1 MFTGIIEY
9 QGQLIERIE
18 RAYGYEWIVETNM
31 PLHDVKV
38 GDSICANGVCLT
50 VKALTL
56 TPNQLWFDVG
66 PETLRVTT
74 LGSYALGQA
83 LHLEKALTLGAPLG
97 GHLLQGHV
105 DGIGQ
110 IKKHTPQDGALYLHI
125 ELPSLLMA
133 SCIHKGSIALD
144 GISLTVNAIQGNVIE
159 VCLIPHTLLKTHL
172 AQKEA
177 GSFVNVETDMMGKYI
192 VQYLQRLHH
201 ANQ

>member
-1 MFTGIIEY
+1 MFTGIIEH
-9 QGQLIERIE
+9 QGQLIERSE
-18 RAYGYEWIVETNM
+18 RPYGCEWVVETSM
-31 PLHDVKV
+31 PLNSISV

-74 LGSYALGQA
+74 LGSYALGQS
-83 LHLEKALTLGAPLG
+83 LHLEKALTLGTPLG
-97 GHLLQGHV
+97 GHLLQGHI
-105 DGIGQ
+105 DGIGC
-110 IKKHTPQDGALYLHI
+110 ITKRTFLDGALHLHI
-125 ELPSLLMA
+125 ELPSSLIA
-133 SCIHKGSIALD
+133 TCIVKGSIALD